1 MLNILQAQ
9 QWWSQTV
16 LYTFFFFN
24 LDWDETQIDGKLSLG
39 QN

>member
-16 LYTFFFFN
+16 LYTFFFY

>member
-16 LYTFFFFN
+16 LYTFFFN

>member
-16 LYTFFFFN
+16 LYTFFFFY

>member
-16 LYTFFFFN
+16 FIHFFFY
-24 LDWDETQIDGKLSLG
+24 LDWDETQTDGKLSLG